1 MSDAEALADMRREA
15 LDTGG
20 IDVSQARQ
28 QAQRLRALEASGMR
42 LTGGQRHV
50 LEACERRVRF
60 AETFNGPKDM
70 PR

>member
-1 MSDAEALADMRREA
+1 MSQETEKAEA

-28 QAQRLRALEASGMR
+28 QAQRLRQIEAAGMR

-60 AETFNGPKDM
+60 AETFATPKEM
-70 PR
+70 P